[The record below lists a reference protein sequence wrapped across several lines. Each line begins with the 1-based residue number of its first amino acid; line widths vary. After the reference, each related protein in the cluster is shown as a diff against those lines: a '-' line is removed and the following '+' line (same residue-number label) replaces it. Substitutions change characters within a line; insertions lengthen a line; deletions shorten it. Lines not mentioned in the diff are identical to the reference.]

1 MERTL
6 TIVSSLVVLGLLALV
21 WQLPTN
27 DVALSQAVKPS
38 TQALSQTLLGVD
50 ELMQNVDQHT
60 NEPLLVEGV
69 VSTVSAENKTLG
81 LIDTQEYAQCKIVTC
96 SQLTLPVRWTGTMP
110 HALETVRVK
119 GAIQK
124 KGSKF
129 IFVADAVEQQT
140 DTGEEG

>member
-1 MERTL
+1 MKRKL

-21 WQLPTN
+21 WQHQTIG
-27 DVALSQAVKPS
+27 VALSQALKFS
-38 TQALSQTLLGVD
+38 TEASSQTLLGVD

-60 NEPLLVEGV
+60 NETLLVEGV
-69 VSTVSAENKTLG
+69 VSTVSAKSKTLG
-81 LIDTQEYAQCKIVTC
+81 LIDTREYAECKVVTC

-110 HALETVRVK
+110 QALETVRVK

-124 KGSKF
+124 KGRKF
-129 IFVADAVEQQT
+129 IFVADTVEQQT